1 MKKILFYTT
10 FLTQGGGIEV
20 VTERY
25 MEKLLADGF
34 KVDLY
39 IDYNMGEQNVRE
51 KNINKKIKI
60 KYLKP
65 EKISKLIY
73 YFRTQGKKN
82 KIFNIPLYILILVS
96 DYIIWKKEIDNVK
109 KEKYDATITF
119 FQFLPSYLTK
129 VNGPK
134 HFIFLHGSINKFF
147 LGIRKYFKRKY
158 FKKLNKFDYIC
169 TVSAEMGKEL
179 LEMEPSFKDKQIT
192 LYNPIDFDEIKI
204 KANDDT
210 NLSEKDKNL
219 LKDKYICSVGRLDES
234 QKDFTTLIKAYYE
247 LKIDNLIEEKLYL
260 IGDGP
265 DKDKLQYLVERLNL
279 EESIIFLGRK
289 NNPYIWMKNS
299 KLFILSS
306 KYEGFPTVLVEALI
320 LTVPILSSD
329 CPTGPKEILGVEFK
343 YDHLFK
349 VGDIN
354 NLKNQILLLI
364 NQDDNLL
371 YKYMEKKLIK
381 SSRVIFE
388 IINSE
393 G

>member
-147 LGIRKYFKRKY
+147 LGIRKFFKRNY

-169 TVSAEMGKEL
+169 TVSEEMGKEL
-179 LEMEPSFKDKQIT
+179 LELEPSFKDKQIT
-192 LYNPIDFDEIKI
+192 LYNPIDFDEVKI

-210 NLSEKDKNL
+210 NLSEEDKKL

-247 LKIDNLIEEKLYL
+247 LKKDNLIEEKLYL

-265 DKDKLQYLVERLNL
+265 DKDKLQYLVVRLNL

-289 NNPYIWMKNS
+289 DNPYIWMKNS

-306 KYEGFPTVLVEALI
+306 KYEGFPTVLIEALI
-320 LTVPILSSD
+320 LNVPILSSD
-329 CPTGPKEILGVEFK
+329 CPTGPKEILSVKFK
-343 YDHLFK
+343 YNHLFK

-354 NLKNQILLLI
+354 SLKKQILLLS
-364 NQDDNLL
+364 NKDDNLL
-371 YKYMEKKLIK
+371 YKYIEEKLIK
-381 SSRVIFE
+381 SSKVIFE

>member
-147 LGIRKYFKRKY
+147 LGIRKFFKRNY

-169 TVSAEMGKEL
+169 TVSEEMGKEL
-179 LEMEPSFKDKQIT
+179 LELEPSFKDKQIT
-192 LYNPIDFDEIKI
+192 LYNPIDFDEVKI

-210 NLSEKDKNL
+210 NLSEEDKKL

-247 LKIDNLIEEKLYL
+247 LKKDNLIEEKLYL

-265 DKDKLQYLVERLNL
+265 DKDKLQYLVVRLNL

-289 NNPYIWMKNS
+289 DNPYIWMKNS

-306 KYEGFPTVLVEALI
+306 KYEGFPTVLIEALI
-320 LTVPILSSD
+320 LDIPIVTSN
-329 CPTGPKEILGVEFK
+329 CPTGPKEILENNPLGTLVEVGNIKEFK
-343 YDHLFK
+343 MSIYKYLQENRKFSTR
-349 VGDIN
+349 
-354 NLKNQILLLI
+354 ILL
-364 NQDDNLL
+364 
-371 YKYMEKKLIK
+371 
-381 SSRVIFE
+381 SRFNNKITKF
-388 IINSE
+388 I
-393 G
+393 

>member
-39 IDYNMGEQNVRE
+39 IEYNMGEQNVRE

-147 LGIRKYFKRKY
+147 LGIRKFFKRNY

-169 TVSAEMGKEL
+169 TVSEEMGKEL
-179 LEMEPSFKDKQIT
+179 LELEPSFKDKQIT
-192 LYNPIDFDEIKI
+192 LYNPIDFDEVKI

-210 NLSEKDKNL
+210 NLSEEDKKL

-247 LKIDNLIEEKLYL
+247 LKKDNLIEEKLYL

-265 DKDKLQYLVERLNL
+265 DKDKLQYLVVRLNL

-289 NNPYIWMKNS
+289 DNPYIWMKNS

-306 KYEGFPTVLVEALI
+306 KYEGFPTVLIEALI
-320 LTVPILSSD
+320 LDIPIVTSN
-329 CPTGPKEILGVEFK
+329 CPTGPKEILENNPLGTLVEVGNIKEFK
-343 YDHLFK
+343 MSIYKYLQENRKFSTR
-349 VGDIN
+349 
-354 NLKNQILLLI
+354 ILL
-364 NQDDNLL
+364 
-371 YKYMEKKLIK
+371 
-381 SSRVIFE
+381 SRFNNKITKF
-388 IINSE
+388 I
-393 G
+393 